1 MAETK
6 QERNPEPTG
15 TKTTKYSPASEGPFR
30 CDRCVHFLE
39 MQGHSL
45 CQHKDVVKD
54 PEVKK
59 VKLEGRDFAKV
70 DRGGCCEYFRP
81 IRQLVQITFE
91 KLGL

>member
-1 MAETK
+1 MAESK
-6 QERNPEPTG
+6 IERNPDPTG
-15 TKTTKYSPASEGPFR
+15 TKASKYSPTSEGPFR

-54 PEVKK
+54 LEVKK
-59 VKLEGRDFAKV
+59 VKLESKEFAKV

-81 IRQLVQITFE
+81 IRQLVHISFE
-91 KLGL
+91 KIGL